1 MKRYINLFKF
11 LPLVMF
17 AFVFA
22 CVQEGQDIISG
33 KGDNFVKIPTGG
45 SELNVV
51 GVDLIPGEKTVD
63 IFEIVREANS
73 QSELANALNVSLQL
87 DNAAITAYNAAHQTT
102 LSPLPPSLY
111 KLSETEVAFKS
122 GDFARTIKL
131 TFDPTKLDPTK
142 TYALAVKVASAGSY
156 KLRNGLSGA
165 IFQIIAKNRFDGVYT
180 TTGKMTDFANA
191 ALTGNYPT
199 EMELVTDGALKVI
212 VRDKALGDTN
222 PFHSILNAGSV
233 SYYGAF
239 GLAINF
245 KDDNTVASIINV
257 YGQPAANGRSAEL
270 DPSGV
275 NKWDPVT
282 KTLKIKYWMN
292 QPSVITPHRVSF
304 DETFT
309 FKDKRK

>member
-1 MKRYINLFKF
+1 MRKYFKSIKI
-11 LPLVMF
+11 LPLVML
-17 AFVFA
+17 ALTFA
-22 CVQEGQDIISG
+22 CVQEGSDIISG

-45 SELNVV
+45 EELNIV
-51 GVDLIPGEKTVD
+51 GVDLVAGDKTID
-63 IFEIVREANS
+63 LFEVVREANS
-73 QSELANALNVSLQL
+73 ISELANNSLNISLQL
-87 DNAAITAYNAAHQTT
+87 NDAAITAYNTAHQTT
-102 LSPLPPSLY
+102 FTPLPTNLY
-111 KLSETEVAFKS
+111 KLSETEVAMKG

-131 TFDPTKLDPTK
+131 TFDPTKLDASK
-142 TYALAVKVASAGSY
+142 TYAIAVKIANAGAY
-156 KLRNGLSGA
+156 KLRNGLSTA
-165 IFQIIAKNRFDGVYT
+165 IFQVIAKNRFDAVYT
-180 TTGKMTDFANA
+180 TTGTMVDLANA

-212 VRDKALGDTN
+212 MRDKALSSN
-222 PFHSILNAGSV
+222 PFHSILNAGSL

-245 KDDNTVASIINV
+245 KEDNTVASIINV
-257 YGQPAANGRSAEL
+257 YGQPASNGRSAEL

-275 NKWDPVT
+275 NKWDPAT

-309 FKDKRK
+309 FKAKR